1 MPDDAMTNDGRRL
14 GEFEIIAGL
23 FAPLSAGAPGAFGLT
38 DDAAVLAP
46 PEGEVLVMTKD
57 MMVAGVHF
65 LDTDPPDLVA
75 RKLLRVNLSDLA
87 AMAARPYGYALGLS
101 LPPSIDDA
109 WLRMFVSGLAADQR
123 EFAIPLLGGDT
134 TSTPGPLTLSLTA
147 FGCAPEHSL
156 LRRRGARSGDLVYV
170 SGTIG
175 DGALGLLA
183 LRGEVADPDGFLG
196 GRYRLPQ
203 PRLALVGPLRQY
215 ASAGLDV
222 SDGLV
227 ADLGH
232 LCKAS
237 GVGAVIEAGRVPL
250 SPAARHAV
258 RQTPERIETV
268 LGGGDDYELVF
279 TVAPANVA
287 NLEKAA
293 SDAGVAVTMIGRIVS
308 GEGVRVIDAAGA
320 EMILGAAGFRHR

>member
-1 MPDDAMTNDGRRL
+1 MPDDGRRL
-14 GEFEIIAGL
+14 GEFDIIARL

-38 DDAAVLAP
+38 DDAAILAP
-46 PEGEVLVMTKD
+46 PVGEVLVMTKD

-65 LDTDPPDLVA
+65 LDDDPPDLVA

-101 LPPSIDDA
+101 LPSSIDDA
-109 WLRMFVSGLAADQR
+109 WLEAFASGLGADQR
-123 EFAIPLLGGDT
+123 EFAISLLGGDT

-147 FGCAPEHSL
+147 FGSAPERSL
-156 LRRRGARSGDLVYV
+156 LRRRGARSGDMVYV

-183 LRGEVADPDGFLG
+183 LRGQVADPDGFLA

-203 PRLALVGPLRQY
+203 PRLALRDPLRQY

-250 SPAARHAV
+250 SPAARQVIETA
-258 RQTPERIETV
+258 PERISAV

-279 TVAPANVA
+279 TVAPGDAPH
-287 NLEKAA
+287 LERAA
-293 SDAGVAVTMIGRIVS
+293 SSAGVNVTMIGRIVG
-308 GEGVRVIDAAGA
+308 GEGVRVIDEAGG
-320 EMILGAAGFRHR
+320 EIILGTGGFRHR